1 MALSVCV
8 CVGHSECAGID
19 LAVTVAFCI
28 SMNQIYV

>member
-8 CVGHSECAGID
+8 GHSKCAGID

>member
-1 MALSVCV
+1 MALGVY
-8 CVGHSECAGID
+8 VGHSECAGID